1 MHPVSANYCMA
12 ASPLVFA
19 LSEFTP
25 KNIWLLCVTEKDG
38 QALSFQIEPALLG
51 RADEVTE

>member
-1 MHPVSANYCMA
+1 MA

-51 RADEVTE
+51 RADEVIE

>member
-25 KNIWLLCVTEKDG
+25 KNIWPLCVTEKDG

-51 RADEVTE
+51 RADEVIE